1 MGLLV
6 MLLLLLLMMHCLM
19 CCDNLWPLLMV
30 KWLLLRLANDLL
42 TLYDLYKLI
51 VGVHHG
57 GVVVLLNCYGRM
69 RRRRSKHRTIRT
81 RYWTGTGDGTA
92 SHR

>member
-1 MGLLV
+1 MVLLV
-6 MLLLLLLMMHCLM
+6 MLLLLLMMHCVM

-30 KWLLLRLANDLL
+30 KLLLLRLANDLL
-42 TLYDLYKLI
+42 SLYDLYKLI

-57 GVVVLLNCYGRM
+57 GVVVLLNCYGRV
-69 RRRRSKHRTIRT
+69 RCWRSQNRTIRT